1 MSDSDFTDG
10 SLHSAYSLVRRGKK
24 KALHKRSRPSRRNA
38 TPGPPLSR
46 GSSTDSRVVEDS
58 DAIDSGCSTYSFNA
72 GGGLI
77 ASGQDS
83 TTRRLPESQ
92 LLGSHILQRLPTERG
107 SELLPHGDT
116 AEIAERPGASPREES
131 IRATVPESSGNPQCQ
146 SSKQACGGD
155 SRAVRFAVTIFA
167 KRLYCKRHPDGCPDI
182 HNGCFGYTSI
192 DAELNTRLTLG
203 RIWSRL
209 CSDKALAV
217 KFGRG
222 QLERTPTTETIHL
235 QCYIIMQTRKRFST
249 IQKIIRSFDDV
260 GRVHLESCK
269 GTHGQNVAYV
279 TKPDTR
285 VDSLDPF
292 GDDVT
297 GEELSQGGN
306 VGKIARLI
314 ETASGPRGIS
324 GALEELPVTGMQN
337 IRNLQTYLHFTQKPH
352 VGVRFNIF
360 ISGPPRCGKSR
371 FAWSLLGLPYVK
383 GAGKWFD
390 GYVGEKT
397 ALFDEC
403 QTLGRITDLILKIT
417 DRYPARVE
425 VKGGS
430 VWFNSVVNVFTSNLS
445 FRDALCTDKESFD
458 VIGAIEDRFAL
469 ILNVSCDRLGKPVV
483 KLLDYIKNPTAPA
496 LISWKGAS
504 IAIDNFHASSRFP
517 VSDLLQCMVT
527 AGVFTEEL
535 VSSADPPTGDQSL
548 EPDSRE

>member
-1 MSDSDFTDG
+1 T
-10 SLHSAYSLVRRGKK
+10 
-24 KALHKRSRPSRRNA
+24 
-38 TPGPPLSR
+38 
-46 GSSTDSRVVEDS
+46 
-58 DAIDSGCSTYSFNA
+58 
-72 GGGLI
+72 
-77 ASGQDS
+77 
-83 TTRRLPESQ
+83 
-92 LLGSHILQRLPTERG
+92 
-107 SELLPHGDT
+107 
-116 AEIAERPGASPREES
+116 
-131 IRATVPESSGNPQCQ
+131 
-146 SSKQACGGD
+146 
-155 SRAVRFAVTIFA
+155 
-167 KRLYCKRHPDGCPDI
+167 HPDGCPEI
-182 HNGCFGYTSI
+182 HNGCVGYPSVEREL
-192 DAELNTRLTLG
+192 DARLVLG
-203 RIWSRL
+203 RIWTRL
-209 CSDKALAV
+209 CSDKALAI

-222 QLERTPTTETIHL
+222 QLERTTTNQFIHI
-235 QCYIIMQTRKRFST
+235 QGYVIMQTRKRFPG
-249 IQKIIRSFDDV
+249 ILKIIRGIEDV
-260 GRVHLESCK
+260 GGVTISTCK

-279 TKPDTR
+279 TKSDTR
-285 VDSLDPF
+285 VDPLDPF

-297 GEELSQGGN
+297 GEELSKGGS

-314 ETASGPRGIS
+314 EVATGPGGIN

-337 IRNLQTYLHFTQKPH
+337 IRNLQTFLHFTQKPH

-390 GYVGEKT
+390 GYSGEKT

-403 QTLGRITDLILKIT
+403 QTLGRITDLVLKIT

-430 VWFNSVVNVFTSNLS
+430 VWFNAVVNVFTSNLS

-496 LISWKGAS
+496 LIIWKGAS
-504 IAIDNFHASSRFP
+504 IAIDDVHASSRFP

-535 VSSADPPTGDQSL
+535 VSSADPPIGDLSL